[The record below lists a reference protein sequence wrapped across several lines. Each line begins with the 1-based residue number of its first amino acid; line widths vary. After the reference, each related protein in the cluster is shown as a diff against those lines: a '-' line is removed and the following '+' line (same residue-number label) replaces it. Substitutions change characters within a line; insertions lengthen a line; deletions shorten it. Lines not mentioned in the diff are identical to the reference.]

1 MGQSETG
8 SSLLEQLRAMTVV
21 VADTGELRAIERLR
35 PQDATTNPS
44 LIASAAKM
52 PAYAGVVDEAL
63 LQAQALA
70 GPGASEAEIA
80 TLAVDRLAV
89 EFGRQILEVIPGR
102 VSTEV
107 DARLSWDTDATVARA
122 RRLIGWYEAAGLSRE
137 RVLIKIAST
146 WEGIRAADILEREGI
161 H

>member
-52 PAYAGVVDEAL
+52 PAYAGVVDEVQIFRSPDCVGAGGVD
-63 LQAQALA
+63 ALA
-70 GPGASEAEIA
+70 GLDLDSALQPFALREEERLGP
-80 TLAVDRLAV
+80 DRL
-89 EFGRQILEVIPGR
+89 
-102 VSTEV
+102 
-107 DARLSWDTDATVARA
+107 TV
-122 RRLIGWYEAAGLSRE
+122 YEARN
-137 RVLIKIAST
+137 
-146 WEGIRAADILEREGI
+146 
-161 H
+161 